1 MIFVIRVIC
10 GDYIFGKNT
19 KKGDWCHYL
28 GPNSFFHYVSSRN
41 LDRPLGWIWSSLHMR
56 ANYAST
62 SNKWN
67 PRIWSWTC
75 CRNLSWFHWYH
86 KMKIW
91 LHEFSQMS
99 EIYLFL
105 LWKEIFL
112 CLIDIMK
119 FHQHHTS
126 DHIFSSPLNVSRYV
140 NVPNYNEKL
149 DMSNFSFIII
159 WLDYELNQLD
169 NF

>member
-62 SNKWN
+62 IDKWN
-67 PRIWSWTC
+67 PRIWSWFLNMLSHELISLVSQNENLITRIFPNVWDLSFSFVK
-75 CRNLSWFHWYH
+75 RNIFVPNWHN
-86 KMKIW
+86 
-91 LHEFSQMS
+91 
-99 EIYLFL
+99 EIPSTSYFRSYLFVTFEC
-105 LWKEIFL
+105 K
-112 CLIDIMK
+112 
-119 FHQHHTS
+119 
-126 DHIFSSPLNVSRYV
+126 
-140 NVPNYNEKL
+140 
-149 DMSNFSFIII
+149 
-159 WLDYELNQLD
+159 
-169 NF
+169 